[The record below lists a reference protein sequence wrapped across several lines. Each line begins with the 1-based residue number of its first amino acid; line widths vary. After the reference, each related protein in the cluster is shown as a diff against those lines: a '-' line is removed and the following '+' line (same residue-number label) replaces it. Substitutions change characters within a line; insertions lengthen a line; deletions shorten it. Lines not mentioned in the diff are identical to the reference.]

1 MSQKTKSWLFA
12 NSGDLAMLY
21 MTIIAGLN
29 FVVLRDAV
37 SGFSPL
43 TFNALRLSLGAAVM
57 MPLLLRRLPK
67 MRFNKHDLRVLIV
80 STIIAI
86 PIIQVLMVGSLTFT
100 TSSNVSLML
109 ATGPAWTVLLM
120 TLNGSATLRRNLLLG
135 LGVMIGGAVLVI
147 MSNSSGLTFSRD
159 DLIGCGMMLTGAIIG
174 AWYIVYT
181 KPMVDRARAFDMA
194 LLKHLLITVGVI
206 VIASPELIHVTPAD
220 IPADILPNM
229 LFAGVVASI
238 SGTMTTTFAQKKIG
252 PARMKTYDNI
262 IPGSTALFG
271 FLLLGEPI
279 TPLLVVGGALTLYGV
294 LMVRRNVQPRVVVD
308 DKTQPMGKRR
318 LGRMLG

>member
-1 MSQKTKSWLFA
+1 MSQKAKSWLFD

-21 MTIIAGLN
+21 MTMIAGLN

-37 SGFSPL
+37 SNFSPL
-43 TFNALRLSLGAAVM
+43 TFNALRLALGAAVM
-57 MPLLLRRLPK
+57 LPFLLYRLPK
-67 MRFNKHDLRVLIV
+67 MRFDKHDLRVLIV

-135 LGVMIGGAVLVI
+135 LLVMIGGAALVI
-147 MSNSSGLTFSRD
+147 MSNSSGVAFSRD
-159 DLIGCGMMLTGAIIG
+159 DLIGCGMMLAGAVIG

-181 KPMVDRARAFDMA
+181 KPMVDRAKAIDMA
-194 LLKHLLITVGVI
+194 LLKHQLITVGVI
-206 VIASPELIHVTPAD
+206 IIASPELIHVTPAD
-220 IPADILPNM
+220 IPAEILPNM

-279 TPLLVVGGALTLYGV
+279 TPLLVLGGALTLYGV
-294 LMVRRNVQPRVVVD
+294 LMVRRNVKPREVLAD
-308 DKTQPMGKRR
+308 NLPPIHKHR
-318 LGRMLG
+318 LGRILG